1 MHACQF
7 PPLLRI
13 DMVCCVQILV
23 VVVVCVLFNLVVANN
38 PAAVQLPSVS
48 SSETTSRQRSFFPS
62 LLSPMMFS
70 AVGSSATVLP
80 PVPIVPTTGNKQ
92 ILISGG
98 AGYIGT
104 HTIVCL
110 LEAGYDV
117 TVVDNLVN
125 SNEESLRRVQD
136 ITACDPNRIRFY
148 NVDICNPVTMEHVF
162 ATSPKFE
169 GNTTST
175 FNHTSILSAF
185 PTC

>member
-1 MHACQF
+1 MVSAIQ
-7 PPLLRI
+7 LLLSI
-13 DMVCCVQILV
+13 
-23 VVVVCVLFNLVVANN
+23 VVCVLFHSAFAKN
-38 PAAVQLPSVS
+38 PATV
-48 SSETTSRQRSFFPS
+48 SSETTSQRSFLPS
-62 LLSPMMFS
+62 LLSPMLFS
-70 AVGSSATVLP
+70 AVGSAATVLP
-80 PVPIVPTTGNKQ
+80 PVPVVPTTGNKQ

-125 SNEESLRRVQD
+125 SNEESLRRVQA

-169 GNTTST
+169 GKPTT
-175 FNHTSILSAF
+175 ILSNLLPAF
-185 PTC
+185 LTYA

>member
-1 MHACQF
+1 
-7 PPLLRI
+7 
-13 DMVCCVQILV
+13 MVSTLQIV
-23 VVVVCVLFNLVVANN
+23 IVVVVCVLFSSVVAKSS
-38 PAAVQLPSVS
+38 AGGSIS
-48 SSETTSRQRSFFPS
+48 SSETTFRSLFPS

-70 AVGSSATVLP
+70 AVGSAASTVLP
-80 PVPIVPTTGNKQ
+80 PVPTVPSTGNKQ

-117 TVVDNLVN
+117 TVVDNLIN
-125 SNEESLRRVQD
+125 ANEESLRRVQE

-148 NVDICNPVTMEHVF
+148 NVDICNPITMEHVF

-169 GNTTST
+169 GRLNYNDHLALLACAASH
-175 FNHTSILSAF
+175 N
-185 PTC
+185 CC

>member
-1 MHACQF
+1 
-7 PPLLRI
+7 
-13 DMVCCVQILV
+13 MVCTLQILL
-23 VVVVCVLFNLVVANN
+23 VVVVCVFLSSVVSNQ
-38 PAAVQLPSVS
+38 AAVQFAS
-48 SSETTSRQRSFFPS
+48 SSDKTSRSFLPS

-70 AVGSSATVLP
+70 AVGSAATVLP
-80 PVPIVPTTGNKQ
+80 PVPIVPSTGNKQ

-125 SNEESLRRVQD
+125 SNEESLRRVQA

-169 GNTTST
+169 GIPPAITST
-175 FNHTSILSAF
+175 YLTPFLDMFS
-185 PTC
+185 